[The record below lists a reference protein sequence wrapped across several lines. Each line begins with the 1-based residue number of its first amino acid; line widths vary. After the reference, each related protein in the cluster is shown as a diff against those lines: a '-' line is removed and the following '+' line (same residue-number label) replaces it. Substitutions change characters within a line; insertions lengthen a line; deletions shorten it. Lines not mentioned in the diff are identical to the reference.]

1 MLFLMDKIFRLS
13 HGMQLGQPGRFG
25 AELAE
30 TTAKVRAFKAA
41 LGTRMA
47 AGEKPLG
54 ARE

>member
-1 MLFLMDKIFRLS
+1 MGKIFRLS
-13 HGMQLGQPGRFG
+13 RGMPLGQPDRFG

-30 TTAKVRAFKAA
+30 ASAKVRAFKAA
-41 LGTRMA
+41 PETRMA